1 MASWTILE
9 GDDESLN
16 CALKLVWRN
25 PYYKPLTVD
34 RAVAEIPAP
43 TPASR

>member
-1 MASWTILE
+1 VVDYLE

-25 PYYKPLTVD
+25 PYYKPLMLN
-34 RAVAEIPAP
+34 RAVAEIVEPVPAV
-43 TPASR
+43 R